1 MKYSDTLQIIDYGS
15 NQYLSYKGYYGSAE
29 MSLKDEVLHGKIV
42 NIQGLVTYES
52 DNVKGLINS
61 FMEAVD
67 DYIDYC
73 RKHNMPTYYDLA

>member
-1 MKYSDTLQIIDYGS
+1 
-15 NQYLSYKGYYGSAE
+15 

-61 FMEAVD
+61 FVEAVD

-73 RKHNMPTYYDLA
+73 RKHDIPTYYDLA